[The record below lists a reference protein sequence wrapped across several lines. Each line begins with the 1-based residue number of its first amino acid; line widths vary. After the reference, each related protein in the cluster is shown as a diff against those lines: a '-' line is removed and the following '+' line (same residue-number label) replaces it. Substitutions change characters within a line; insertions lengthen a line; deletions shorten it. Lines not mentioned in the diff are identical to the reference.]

1 MFQILMLTDADGN
14 SASVLPALDLLNHRV
29 TVVPTRTAS
38 GTLDGHE
45 PDVVLLDGRTDLI
58 TARNLAQL
66 LTAKGLAAPLLM
78 VLTEGGM
85 AAVAA
90 NWMVE
95 DVVLD
100 TAGPAEVEARLR
112 LASSRSVAEPED
124 DTRIRAGS
132 VVIDDA
138 AYSAHVNGA
147 PLNLT
152 YKEFELLK
160 FLAQHTG
167 RVFTRAQLL
176 SEVWGYDYYGGT
188 RTVDVHIRRL
198 RAKLGADHEHLITTV
213 RNVGYSF
220 TTKKPPGA
228 PLPGRM
234 PARPPQHDH

>member
-1 MFQILMLTDADGN
+1 MLTDADGS
-14 SASVLPALDLLNHRV
+14 SASVLPALEVLNHRV
-29 TVVPTRTAS
+29 SVAPPRTAS
-38 GTLDGHE
+38 GSLEGRN

-66 LTAKGLAAPLLM
+66 LTTKELTTPLLM

-90 NWMVE
+90 NWMV
-95 DVVLD
+95 DDIVLN
-100 TAGPAEVEARLR
+100 TAGPAEVLARLR
-112 LASSRSVAEPED
+112 LVSSRTTEVVED

-132 VVIDDA
+132 VIIDEA
-138 AYSAHVNGA
+138 AYSAHINRT

-160 FLAQHTG
+160 FLAQHSG

-176 SEVWGYDYYGGT
+176 KEVWGYDYYGGT
-188 RTVDVHIRRL
+188 RTVDVHVRRL

-220 TTKKPPGA
+220 TTTC
-228 PLPGRM
+228 
-234 PARPPQHDH
+234 

>member
-1 MFQILMLTDADGN
+1 MVQILMLTDTDGPP
-14 SASVLPALDLLNHRV
+14 ASVLPALEVLNHKV
-29 TVVPTRTAS
+29 TLTPTRTAS
-38 GTLDGHE
+38 GSLEDRD
-45 PDVVLLDGRTDLI
+45 PDVVMLDGRTDLI

-66 LTAKGLAAPLLM
+66 LTTTGLTAPLLM

-90 NWMVE
+90 NWMVD
-95 DVVLD
+95 DVVLN
-100 TAGPAEVEARLR
+100 TAGPAEVQARLR
-112 LASSRSVAEPED
+112 LASSRTAEVVED

-132 VVIDDA
+132 VIIDEH
-138 AYSAHVNGA
+138 AYSAHLNGV

-160 FLAQHTG
+160 FLAQHIG
-167 RVFTRAQLL
+167 QVFTRAQLL

-188 RTVDVHIRRL
+188 RTVDVHVRRL

-220 TTKKPPGA
+220 TKVDLSRNQDA
-228 PLPGRM
+228 S
-234 PARPPQHDH
+234 